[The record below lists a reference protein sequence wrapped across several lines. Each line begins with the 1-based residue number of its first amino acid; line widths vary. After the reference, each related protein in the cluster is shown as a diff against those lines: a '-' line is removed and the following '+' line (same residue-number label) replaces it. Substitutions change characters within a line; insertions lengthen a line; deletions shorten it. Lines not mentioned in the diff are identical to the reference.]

1 MLEIN
6 ISRKIYYN
14 KSGGTEA
21 LKQVYLQ
28 VKPGEIIGLFGEN
41 GAGKTD
47 LNIMMDRFFWMEKKL
62 GKTILPDYL
71 SPPASILF
79 FQILLPKHTKNFI
92 RCILKHSGKKD
103 LKH

>member
-41 GAGKTD
+41 GAGKTT
-47 LNIMMDRFFWMEKKL
+47 LLK
-62 GKTILPDYL
+62 
-71 SPPASILF
+71 SILGFEKQYCQTIFRHLRAF
-79 FQILLPKHTKNFI
+79 FFFKPYSRSTQRILSDAF
-92 RCILKHSGKKD
+92 
-103 LKH
+103 